1 MKILI
6 SGGSGFVGSN
16 LTKLLLKK
24 GYEVT
29 VMARNPAK
37 GSNLP
42 PQVKTLAADAMKA
55 GPWQD
60 EVALHDAVVNLA
72 GVSVNKRWD
81 DDHKKMLRDSRVFT
95 TRNVVNALS
104 GEKNLAKTLINA
116 SGVGFYGYTKD
127 EQLSENA
134 PPGKSDFLSG
144 LAQDWENEAIKAKD
158 YGVRLVI
165 ARIGIVLGRDGGAL
179 AEMARPFRFFV
190 GGPLGDGKQ
199 WFPWIHVR
207 DLCRA
212 ILFAIENNSM
222 SGPMNCVSPNPV
234 RNLELAQAIGKAMG
248 RPSFFTAPAF
258 MIKLIL
264 GEFGSVILEGQR
276 AIPQALLE
284 NGFKFEFINIDDA
297 LRDIL

>member
-16 LTKLLLKK
+16 LTKLLLEK

-29 VMARNPAK
+29 VMARNPTK
-37 GSNLP
+37 GSSLP
-42 PQVKTLAADAMKA
+42 PQVKTLAADAMKP
-55 GPWQD
+55 GPWQ
-60 EVALHDAVVNLA
+60 VKLALHDAVVNLA

-81 DDHKKMLRDSRVFT
+81 ENHKKMLRDSRILT

-104 GEKNLAKTLINA
+104 SEKNRVTTLVNA
-116 SGVGFYGYTKD
+116 SGVGIYGFTKD
-127 EQLSENA
+127 EKLTEKASA
-134 PPGKSDFLSG
+134 GGTDFLSK

-165 ARIGIVLGRDGGAL
+165 ARIGIVLGKDGGAL
-179 AEMARPFRFFV
+179 AEMTKPFRFFV

-199 WFPWIHVR
+199 WFPWIHVS

-212 ILFAIENNSM
+212 ILFAIENSTM
-222 SGPMNCVSPNPV
+222 SGPMNCAAPNPV
-234 RNLELAQAIGKAMG
+234 RNSDLAKAIGKALG
-248 RPSFFTAPAF
+248 RPSFFSAPAF

-284 NGFKFEFINIDDA
+284 NGFKFEFTDIEEA
-297 LRDIL
+297 LLDLL

>member
-16 LTKLLLKK
+16 LTKLLLEK

-29 VMARNPAK
+29 VMARNPTK
-37 GSNLP
+37 GSSLP
-42 PQVKTLAADAMKA
+42 PQVKTLAADAMKP
-55 GPWQD
+55 GPWQS
-60 EVALHDAVVNLA
+60 ELALHDAVVNLA
-72 GVSVNKRWD
+72 GVSINKRWD
-81 DDHKKMLRDSRVFT
+81 ENHKKMLRDSRIMT
-95 TRNVVNALS
+95 TCNVVNALS
-104 GEKNLAKTLINA
+104 SEKNRITTLVNA
-116 SGVGFYGYTKD
+116 SGVGIYGYTKD

-134 PPGKSDFLSG
+134 PPGRSDFLSK

-165 ARIGIVLGRDGGAL
+165 ARIGIVLGKDGGAL
-179 AEMARPFRFFV
+179 AEMTKPFRFFV

-212 ILFAIENNSM
+212 ILFSIENSTM
-222 SGPMNCVSPNPV
+222 SGPINCVAPNPV
-234 RNLELAQAIGKAMG
+234 RNADLAKAIGKALG
-248 RPSFFTAPAF
+248 RPSFMPVPAF
-258 MIKLIL
+258 MIRLIL

-276 AIPQALLE
+276 AIPKALLD
-284 NGFKFEFINIDDA
+284 NGFKFEFTNIDAA